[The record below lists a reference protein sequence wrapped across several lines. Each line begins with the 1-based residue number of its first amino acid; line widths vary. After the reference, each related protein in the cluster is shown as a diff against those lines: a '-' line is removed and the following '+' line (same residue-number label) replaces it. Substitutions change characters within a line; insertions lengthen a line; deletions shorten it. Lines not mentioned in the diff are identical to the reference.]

1 MSVIKSVTISD
12 PISAFGEISTAE
24 NRAFIQ
30 ATAAYNLIPANF
42 REYTSGTGTTGAEDG
57 MFKVSTGTGGIGSY
71 GTIQSFRSLNYKA
84 GEGGLGRFTGL
95 FESSSANSWQAVGMF
110 TIGDELSF
118 GFNGTAFGI
127 WHRYGGLAEIRDLQV
142 TVAASGSESATIT
155 LNGTAYVVPLTSG
168 TVQHNAFE
176 IQEWFMA
183 NQAIWNAQQVD
194 DTVTFT
200 ALSDSAKSGSY
211 SLSSSTATGTFSQVT
226 AGVTKTS
233 THIPEADWNGENITI
248 DPTKG
253 NVFQIQYQYLGFGNI
268 YFSIEDPDTGRFKLV
283 HTLEYANLNTTPSL
297 SNPSLHLGLYAVSI
311 GSTDD
316 LVVKSAS
323 MAGFVQGLESRTRN
337 PRAEKNTQTIS
348 TTFTNVL
355 TLRNSRVYNGK
366 INQQEIEPV
375 LISLASES
383 GKNVELEI
391 IGNPTVTGNRNYQDV
406 GSNLLA
412 DIDTSAVTYSSGG
425 RLLFATTVAG
435 NDSVAISLA
444 DLRLRIPP
452 TLEFSI
458 FARVTSGASAN
469 FTATLTWYEDI

>member
-24 NRAFIQ
+24 SRAYIQ
-30 ATAAYNLIPANF
+30 ATAAYDQVPTTF
-42 REYTSGTGTTGAEDG
+42 REFTSGTGTTGAEG
-57 MFKVSTGTGGIGSY
+57 GLFKVTTGTGGLGSY

-118 GFNGTAFGI
+118 VFNGTAFGI
-127 WHRYGGLAEIRDLQV
+127 WHRYGGLSEIRSLEV
-142 TVAASGSESATIT
+142 TGSAGGSENATIT

-176 IQEWFMA
+176 IQEWFAA
-183 NQAIWNAQQVD
+183 NQSVWNAEQVD

-200 ALSDSAKSGSY
+200 ALSDGAKSGSY
-211 SLSSSTATGTFSQVT
+211 SLASSSATGTFSQVK

-233 THIPEADWNGENITI
+233 THVPQADWNGDTVTI

-268 YFSIEDPDTGRFKLV
+268 YFSVEDPETGRFKLV
-283 HTLEYANLNTTPSL
+283 HTLRYANENTSPSL
-297 SNPSLHLGLYAVSI
+297 ANPSLHLGLYAVSI
-311 GSTDD
+311 GSTDN

-355 TLRNSRVYNGK
+355 TIRNSRAYNGK
-366 INQQEIEPV
+366 INQQELEPV
-375 LISLASES
+375 LLSLASES
-383 GKNVELEI
+383 GKNVEVEI
-391 IGNPTVTGNRNYQDV
+391 IADPTVTGDRNYQDIAT
-406 GSNLLA
+406 SELA
-412 DIDTSAVTYSSGG
+412 HIDTSAVTYSSGG
-425 RLLFATTVAG
+425 DLLFATTVAG
-435 NDSVAISLA
+435 NDSASEQLT
-444 DLRLRIPP
+444 DLRIRIAP
-452 TLEFSI
+452 TSSFSV
-458 FARVTSGASAN
+458 FARVTSGANAS
-469 FTATLTWYEDI
+469 FTSTLTWYEDI